1 MGLPSLEED
10 CSSDVREAAEG
21 GGGCGGGEAVAEE
34 DGVRLSAVGDDL
46 GGEELM
52 EDGCRNGWKIVI
64 RSVSRIGSY
73 GSHLC
78 SDVEKRW

>member
-1 MGLPSLEED
+1 MED
-10 CSSDVREAAEG
+10 CSIEVREG

-52 EDGCRNGWKIVI
+52 EDGCRQFRTDRVN
-64 RSVSRIGSY
+64 
-73 GSHLC
+73 
-78 SDVEKRW
+78 